1 MAFSMPFWKKF
12 SHFLLTVF
20 FWLFSLG
27 MANGVARAEGVT
39 VKTALFEP
47 VDDIYQLSATFDIGL
62 TPTMEDAVNRGLML
76 PFLIEYEVTRPR
88 WYWWSETLVSGT
100 RSRQISYNN
109 LTRQYRLNI
118 GSVYQD
124 FDRLQDVKQV
134 LSSVRGLDVI
144 EKSAIKKGSVYEV
157 SVRMKLDVS
166 KLPKPFQ
173 VNALASKE
181 WNLPSEWYRFS
192 FAL

>member
-1 MAFSMPFWKKF
+1 MAFSMLFWKKLN
-12 SHFLLTVF
+12 HFLLIF
-20 FWLFSLG
+20 CWLFLFGIVGSP
-27 MANGVARAEGVT
+27 VYAEGIA
-39 VKTALFEP
+39 VKTASLEAA
-47 VDDIYQLSATFDIGL
+47 DDIYQLSSTFDIGL
-62 TPTMEDAVNRGLML
+62 TPTMEDAVNRGLTL
-76 PFLIEYEVTRPR
+76 PFVVEYEISHPR
-88 WYWWSETLVSGT
+88 WYWWNETLVSGT

-134 LSSVRGLDVI
+134 LSSVRGLDII
-144 EKSAIKKGSVYEV
+144 EKNALKRGNVYEV

-166 KLPKPFQ
+166 RLPKPFQ

-192 FAL
+192 FTP